1 MLRATKRYNKHI
13 EQLNSCA
20 HIQGNAHNAQPYHR
34 QSSNQIISL
43 HFVHGKVGWV
53 ECTQGLASLFVSFPA
68 GYIADKKGP
77 FKMRRIADGYTVS
90 ILQFIVHNPSSVFD
104 IQYTCQTPRRSFR
117 RVEDRGCLLC
127 TSHHFD
133 DHYAIVSATVF
144 PKRSRFAMIF
154 ARYSSTYS
162 LSCTI

>member
-68 GYIADKKGP
+68 GYLADKKGP

-90 ILQFIVHNPSSVFD
+90 ILHFIVYNPNTVLLISIFNLRAKHS
-104 IQYTCQTPRRSFR
+104 RRSFR
-117 RVEDRGCLLC
+117 RDEDRGCLLC
-127 TSHHFD
+127 TSHRFD
-133 DHYAIVSATVF
+133 DHYAIVPATVF
-144 PKRSRFAMIF
+144 PKRSRFAYF
-154 ARYSSTYS
+154 F
-162 LSCTI
+162 CKEKEF